1 MNLIVFGILLVTIFQ
16 KQFSAQEAVSNDV
29 SYEFMNPNSNS
40 LRSNLNSYADQAN
53 DKYVM
58 KVDMKSD
65 RLFELENNKRTKR
78 LIPSPAK
85 MAGKLMCSLLDG
97 LMRAVM
103 LEIIKLYLVVK
114 GLLYSSDKQ
123 TRICHD
129 QSGRFSSN
137 RFPQLHNSYPFEFK
151 REQIINGIRQIK
163 FNAFD
168 ENGVYV
174 CMITCCAYH

>member
-65 RLFELENNKRTKR
+65 RLFELENAERSKNKRTKR

-85 MAGKLMCSLLDG
+85 MAGKLMCSLVG
-97 LMRAVM
+97 
-103 LEIIKLYLVVK
+103 
-114 GLLYSSDKQ
+114 
-123 TRICHD
+123 
-129 QSGRFSSN
+129 
-137 RFPQLHNSYPFEFK
+137 
-151 REQIINGIRQIK
+151 
-163 FNAFD
+163 
-168 ENGVYV
+168 
-174 CMITCCAYH
+174 